1 MYFLHFPAYPAQEE
15 KTNAFPAYPVQIK
28 REYGDNPKIKL
39 YRNENR
45 LGGFRNKIKVM
56 SLCSSDYIALIDSDN
71 YVEEAYFEEAIKF
84 GLNQSS
90 VLLPCNSEGRN
101 SFKPLSFFNYIDR
114 DNWIN
119 VIRTYGFFARVNDG
133 NGIYSKKYS
142 NLLNMLVLDIEPHA
156 ADAFLINQI
165 AVSMGFKMFFV
176 PAMSYHH
183 PTSEDSYWITTKEET
198 TQFMANWNCN
208 VLNFVSV

>member
-1 MYFLHFPAYPAQEE
+1 MNRYE
-15 KTNAFPAYPVQIK
+15 KYLRETIPKYLKNRFINEIVICDETGEDYDQIK

-101 SFKPLSFFNYIDR
+101 SFKPLSFFNYIDS
-114 DNWIN
+114 N
-119 VIRTYGFFARVNDG
+119 
-133 NGIYSKKYS
+133 KY
-142 NLLNMLVLDIEPHA
+142 N
-156 ADAFLINQI
+156 
-165 AVSMGFKMFFV
+165 
-176 PAMSYHH
+176 Y
-183 PTSEDSYWITTKEET
+183 IT
-198 TQFMANWNCN
+198 
-208 VLNFVSV
+208 